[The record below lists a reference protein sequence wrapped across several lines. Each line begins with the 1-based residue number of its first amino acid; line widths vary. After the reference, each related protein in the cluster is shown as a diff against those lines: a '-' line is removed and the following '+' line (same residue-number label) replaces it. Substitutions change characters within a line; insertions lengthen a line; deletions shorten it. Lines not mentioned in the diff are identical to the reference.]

1 MPVLG
6 KLRPETKKTT
16 IDFGYGPIVITY
28 KPRQIVDTAE
38 DEERRQEEATAAGKN
53 YLATEICRIVTE
65 WDLTGPV
72 PIEDIPGHAKGS
84 AFDGGEQDVIPLDP
98 DVVRFI
104 DTPFLTHL
112 VSAIFEDAQPEDPT
126 KRRREL
132 RKHGATPTSM
142 KANGSTDISSLSPV
156 GSTTS

>member
-1 MPVLG
+1 MPVLAN
-6 KLRPETKKTT
+6 LRPEIKKTT
-16 IDFGYGPIVITY
+16 IDFGYGPILLTY
-28 KPRQIVDTAE
+28 KPRQIVDTAD

-53 YLATEICRIVTE
+53 YLASEICRIVVE

-84 AFDGGEQDVIPLDP
+84 AFNGGETDVIPLDP
-98 DVVRFI
+98 DIIRFI
-104 DTPFLTHL
+104 DTPFLSHL

-132 RKHGATPTSM
+132 RQRGATPTSLSR
-142 KANGSTDISSLSPV
+142 NGHTDTSSPSPI
-156 GSTTS
+156 GSVTT